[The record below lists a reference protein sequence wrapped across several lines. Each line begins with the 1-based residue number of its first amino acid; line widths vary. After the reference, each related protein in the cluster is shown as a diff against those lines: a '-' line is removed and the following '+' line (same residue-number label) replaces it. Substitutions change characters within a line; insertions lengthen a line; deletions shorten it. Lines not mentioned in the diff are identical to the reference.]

1 MPNGSFW
8 VGKGGFNY
16 KRSGGAG
23 NRRNFSIGAITN
35 QPADVNNTY
44 VSGAGVG
51 ASSIA
56 TRRAKLNHATRC
68 SAEYPCNKAFSRLG
82 LYSSGGSNQFAF
94 NWFLGAQNV
103 PFYPA
108 TDIVAS
114 LQSISDVT
122 VSFISPKL
130 SETGGTTIIGYIVV
144 SSPGNITAI
153 GESSPITV
161 SGLAPGTTYT
171 FTVRTMNATGKMVD
185 SDSSNPITTPAA
197 PNSPT
202 NVSSAQGVVGQAIVS
217 FSAPSYNGGSPI
229 TGYTTVFSPGNIRAT
244 GLSSP
249 ITVSGLTPGASY
261 TFTVVATNAVGDSK
275 PSTGSITISPTVPN
289 SPTNVSSTQGGVG
302 QAIVAFSAPAFNGGS
317 PITGY
322 TVVSNPGNIIVTGS
336 SSPITV
342 SGLTPGASYTFTVV
356 ATNTAG
362 NSPPSSSSNS
372 VIALNNSTTILPARY
387 GNSSNTTFLN
397 NNYQLNMAANQNNDY
412 SVYISLTNSVPYTYN
427 FGTATLTLNIS
438 NLNIPSG
445 GSVLFFY
452 RTFDL
457 NYGNF
462 RSTTQPITTN
472 GIKVFTVTSAYNP
485 PTIYNQQ
492 IGVNIVSSS
501 SSSSATTCNI
511 DGAYVSYTIPYAP
524 SSTTSY
530 PTTILPN
537 IYNQNTGQGSTSV
550 PGQIYTISQG
560 AGSDISY
567 YIDLNPTYYFGSCT
581 LTLNVSNLSIPGG
594 GSVRFF
600 YKRFTQGYSGFLGQ
614 TTQNITSNGVNTF
627 TVTSLFGSGGV
638 YQQQIGIEV
647 FGVSSPVTITLNNPA
662 TIAYTIPP
670 Q

>member
-122 VSFISPKL
+122 VSFITPKL

-153 GESSPITV
+153 GQSSPITV
-161 SGLAPGTTYT
+161 SGLKPGTTYT
-171 FTVRTMNATGKMVD
+171 FTVRTMNATGKTVD
-185 SDSSNPITTPAA
+185 SNSSNPVTTPVV

-202 NVSSAQGVVGQAIVS
+202 NVSSGQGGVGQAIVS

-229 TGYTTVFSPGNIRAT
+229 TGYTVVFSPGNIRAT
-244 GLSSP
+244 GPSSP

-261 TFTVVATNAVGDSK
+261 TFTVVATNAVGDSN
-275 PSTGSITISPTVPN
+275 PSTGSITLSPAAPN
-289 SPTNVSSTQGGVG
+289 SPTNVSSAPGGIG
-302 QAIVAFSAPAFNGGS
+302 EAIVTFSAPAFNGGS

-322 TVVSNPGNIIVTGS
+322 SVVSNPGNITVTGL
-336 SSPITV
+336 SSPITI
-342 SGLTPGASYTFTVV
+342 SGLTYGVSYTFTVV
-356 ATNTAG
+356 AINTVG
-362 NSPPSSSSNS
+362 VSPTSSSSNP
-372 VIALNNSTTILPARY
+372 TIVLYYSRPILFQPY
-387 GNSSNTTFLN
+387 GGSSNTTFLN

-412 SVYISLTNSVPYTYN
+412 SVYISLTNVEPNTYN
-427 FGTATLTLNIS
+427 FGTSTLTLKVS
-438 NLNIPSG
+438 NLNIPT
-445 GSVLFFY
+445 GSNVFFFY
-452 RTFDL
+452 RTFDATYN
-457 NYGNF
+457 NYRYVN
-462 RSTTQPITTN
+462 QPITTN
-472 GIKVFTVTSAYNP
+472 GINTFTITSTYNP
-485 PTIYNQQ
+485 PAINYQQ
-492 IGVNIVSSS
+492 IGVNIVSSV

-511 DGAYVSYTIPYAP
+511 DGAYVSYTIPYV
-524 SSTTSY
+524 TTSY
-530 PTTILPN
+530 PTTILPS

-560 AGSDISY
+560 SGSDISY
-567 YIDLNPTYYFGSCT
+567 YKDFTPYYFGTCT

-600 YKRFTQGYSGFLGQ
+600 YKRFTQGYSNFLGQ
-614 TTQNITSNGVNTF
+614 TTQNIISNGVNTF

-662 TIAYTIPP
+662 TIAYNIPP